1 MGGRPYGA
9 TTLAGTDGSR
19 QVSENELDI
28 ARFQGRHVAKIAA
41 KLCGQDLKT
50 RRFEMIEILPFERL
64 GRFDNDWLGA
74 RYHFSFA
81 GYYDPSRT
89 GVGPL
94 LVWNDDTIQPGTG
107 FDPHGHQDME
117 IITYVR
123 RGAITHKDHL
133 GNEGRTVAGDVQVMS
148 AGTGI
153 QHAEFNLESEPTQIF
168 QIWIEPNSGGLPPRW
183 DTRSFPKGERAGE
196 LVPLASG
203 RDGQDMALAIN
214 QDATIFGA
222 TLQPG
227 QSVTHRL
234 GSDRLAYLVAATG
247 RFEINGQEAKA
258 RDGVT
263 IRDLDEITVTALEET
278 ELLLADLPHN

>member
-1 MGGRPYGA
+1 
-9 TTLAGTDGSR
+9 
-19 QVSENELDI
+19 
-28 ARFQGRHVAKIAA
+28 
-41 KLCGQDLKT
+41 
-50 RRFEMIEILPFERL
+50 MIEITPFEKL

-81 GYYDPSRT
+81 GYYDPART

-94 LVWNDDTIQPGTG
+94 LVWNDDTIQPKQG

-123 RGAITHKDHL
+123 RGAITHMDHL
-133 GNEGRTVAGDVQVMS
+133 GNEGRTEAGDVQVMS

-153 QHAEFNLESEPTQIF
+153 RHAEYNLEAEPTQIF
-168 QIWIEPNSGGLPPRW
+168 QIWIEPSRKGLPPRW
-183 DTRSFPKGERAGE
+183 DTRSFPKGARAGE

-203 RDGQDMALAIN
+203 RAGEDQALAIN

-222 TLQPG
+222 TLAAG
-227 QSVTHRL
+227 QSVVHSL
-234 GSDRLAYLVAATG
+234 GEGRQAYLVAATG
-247 RFEINGQEAKA
+247 RFEINGAEARA

-263 IRDLDEITVTALEET
+263 IRDQGTLTITALEET